1 MFLDWCSMLFTGSEK
16 HFYALVVAAAIH
28 ALIYCG
34 LFGLQ
39 FVTMST
45 KTAIQR
51 LESLRDNAQSSYAA
65 LELNSIL
72 QQSTILN
79 DDPDI

>member
-1 MFLDWCSMLFTGSEK
+1 MLFTGSVK
-16 HFYALVVAAAIH
+16 HYYALKVAVAIH

-72 QQSTILN
+72 
-79 DDPDI
+79 